1 MMMCTHFPGMTLTPT
16 APASVLQG
24 LTFRPIDENTYKVI
38 MPQGGFIEVGAEGG
52 GCYEFSFTL
61 GTSSSGDYL
70 LNLNNWDGRMFVYLQ
85 TDENKEKAADES
97 KQVKKRDND
106 ASLVWTLEVYHSSNN
121 KRMVSKKVTG
131 NNCTLHT
138 SSWEEGIYIVRAII
152 GKEILSEK
160 INIQ

>member
-1 MMMCTHFPGMTLTPT
+1 
-16 APASVLQG
+16 
-24 LTFRPIDENTYKVI
+24 
-38 MPQGGFIEVGAEGG
+38 
-52 GCYEFSFTL
+52 
-61 GTSSSGDYL
+61 
-70 LNLNNWDGRMFVYLQ
+70 MFVYLQ

-106 ASLVWTLEVYHSSNN
+106 ASLEWTLEVYHSSNN

-160 INIQ
+160 INIK